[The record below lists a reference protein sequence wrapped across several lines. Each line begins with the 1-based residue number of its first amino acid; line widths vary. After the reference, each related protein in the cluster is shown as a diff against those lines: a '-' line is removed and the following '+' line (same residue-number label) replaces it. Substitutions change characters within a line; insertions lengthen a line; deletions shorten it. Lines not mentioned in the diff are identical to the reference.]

1 MKNIIILIISLLP
14 VAILAQNPSITQD
27 ISAIVF
33 LDSFVVTASK
43 KGFDVND
50 FIDIVQQ
57 DESFFQAF
65 HNLRFT
71 PHIAD
76 NKVEIFDKKQQVKA
90 ANYHKTQQIMEANCR
105 TMDYLSEDIKGKYFK
120 NKKKRKHRYYTARL
134 HEQVFLTK
142 GKICGEPA
150 NPTISSDNLSGIQK
164 HINELKKLIFQPGK
178 EVDVPFIG
186 GKTAIFK
193 ENMLKYYDFSIALK
207 SYKNQQSCYVFK
219 AIAKPTY
226 RSNKTIIKYLETYFD
241 KNDFQVLAR
250 NYHLKYNG
258 LFDFDVKMKVELTQL
273 GDKYLPALVAY
284 DGRWKIPMQKRE
296 IVEFIIDFTY

>member
-1 MKNIIILIISLLP
+1 MKNTFILIIILLP
-14 VAILAQNPSITQD
+14 IRFFAQSPSITQD

-43 KGFDVND
+43 KGFEVND
-50 FIDIVQQ
+50 FIDIVQE
-57 DESFFQAF
+57 DASFFHAF

-71 PHIAD
+71 PHIAT
-76 NKVEIFDKKQQVKA
+76 NEVEIFNKKQQLKA
-90 ANYHKTQQIMEANCR
+90 ANYHKTQQLVTANCR
-105 TMDYLSEDIKGKYFK
+105 TMRYLSEDIKGKYFK
-120 NKKKRKHRYYTARL
+120 NKKKRKHRYYTARM

-142 GKICGEPA
+142 GKVCGEPT

-164 HINELKKLIFQPGK
+164 HINELKKLIFQPGQ

-193 ENMLKYYDFSIALK
+193 EDMLKYYDFSITLK
-207 SYKNQQSCYVFK
+207 PYQNQQSCYVFK
-219 AIAKPTY
+219 AVAKPAY
-226 RSNKTIIKYLETYFD
+226 REGKTIIKYLETYFD

-250 NYHLKYNG
+250 NYHLKYSG

-273 GDKYLPALVAY
+273 GDKYLPALVEY
-284 DGRWKIPMQKRE
+284 DGQWKIPTQKRE
-296 IVEFIIDFTY
+296 IVKFTIDFTY